1 MKWHADMLSREMLF
15 SNLGAAGADNAV
27 GLGDFVIRHY
37 KPMKDWR
44 TERLE
49 HIGPP
54 WTATGMMVAGNDSDQ
69 YFGWRV
75 PTPLVQGLTGTIN
88 ASSPPDF

>member
-1 MKWHADMLSREMLF
+1 MDARERAPALMFCRRRRERGEEPQLTSEANTMKWHADMLSREVLF
-15 SNLGAAGADNAV
+15 SNLGATRADDAV

-44 TERLE
+44 TECLE

-54 WTATGMMVAGNDSDQ
+54 
-69 YFGWRV
+69 
-75 PTPLVQGLTGTIN
+75 
-88 ASSPPDF
+88 

>member
-1 MKWHADMLSREMLF
+1 MFRRRRRERGEEPQLASEANTTKWHADMLSREMLF

-49 HIGPP
+49 RIGPR
-54 WTATGMMVAGNDSDQ
+54 WSTTGDDGGRKRQ
-69 YFGWRV
+69 
-75 PTPLVQGLTGTIN
+75 
-88 ASSPPDF
+88 